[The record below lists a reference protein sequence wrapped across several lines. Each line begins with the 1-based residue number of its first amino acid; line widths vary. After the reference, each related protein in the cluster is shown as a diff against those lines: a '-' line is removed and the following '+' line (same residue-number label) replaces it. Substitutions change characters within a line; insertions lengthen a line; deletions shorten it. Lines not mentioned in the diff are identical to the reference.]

1 MDKGILLQPKI
12 QAFIREHERDDLR
25 YLMLQKEK
33 YSSLPLAEI
42 IDQISAR
49 KKAERKLPTWY
60 KTEGIL
66 FPKSVSVEQ
75 SSSEATAK
83 YKVGLFSGKSAVD
96 LTGGF
101 GVDSYYLAKKFDRLY
116 HVEKNKELAQIAQ
129 HNFSCLKQQ
138 NIKTEF
144 LSAESFLDRN
154 KETFDL
160 VYIDP
165 DRRPD
170 QKRVTGF
177 MESKP
182 DLLKLLPELQKITAN
197 ILVKASPMMDI
208 SLGVKELG
216 NVKQV
221 IVLAIENE
229 LKELLFWLS
238 PREDAPLSIR
248 CVNITKEGEQ
258 LLEYIALEEQQEYC
272 NYENISNFLYE
283 PNASIMKA
291 GAYNLLCKKFNLKKL
306 HPNTHLYTS
315 DKLVDT
321 FPGRRF
327 KVLGEVPYNKRKVL
341 PLFSSSKANISVRNF
356 PDSPEQVKKKLALKD
371 GGQQYLFGYRNA
383 NKDLRIA
390 VCEKV

>member
-1 MDKGILLQPKI
+1 MDKNILLQSKI
-12 QAFIREHERDDLR
+12 QAFIREHEGDDLR
-25 YLMLQKEK
+25 HLMLQKEK

-49 KKAERKLPTWY
+49 KKAEGKLPTWY

-66 FPKSVSVEQ
+66 FPSAVSVEQ

-83 YKVGLFSGKSAVD
+83 YKAGLFSGKSAVD

-101 GVDSYYLAKKFDRLY
+101 GVDSYFLAQKFDRLCY
-116 HVEKNKELAQIAQ
+116 VEKNKELSQIAQ
-129 HNFSCLKQQ
+129 HNFSYLKKK

-144 LSAESFLDRN
+144 LSAEEFLDYN
-154 KETFDL
+154 KETFDP

-170 QKRVTGF
+170 QKRVTSF
-177 MESKP
+177 AESKP
-182 DLLKLLPELQKITAN
+182 DLLKLLPELWKITAN

-208 SLGVKELG
+208 NLGVKELG

-229 LKELLFWLS
+229 LKELIFWLS
-238 PREDAPLSIR
+238 PRVEAPLTIR
-248 CVNITKEGEQ
+248 CVNITKNGEQ
-258 LLEYIALEEQQEYC
+258 LLEYNVLEEQPLDC
-272 NYENISNFLYE
+272 NNENISNFLYE
-283 PNASIMKA
+283 PNAAIMKA
-291 GAYNLLCKKFNLKKL
+291 GAFNLLCKKFKLKKL

-315 DKLVDT
+315 DKLVDD
-321 FPGRRF
+321 FPGRKF
-327 KVLGEVPYNKRKVL
+327 KVLGETPYNKRKLL
-341 PLFSSSKANISVRNF
+341 PLLSSSKANISVRNF
-356 PDSPEQVKKKLALKD
+356 PDSPDQVKKKLVLND
-371 GGQQYLFGYRNA
+371 GGRQYLFGYRNV